1 MQKKNMTA
9 LQESGDN
16 PGSLKHDP
24 VVMIL
29 CSLAGV
35 MILLMAAGCVQ
46 QQGTAISADNGT
58 TPLTVAVTILPQK
71 QFVERI
77 TGEHAR
83 IIVLVPPGASPHTHE
98 PTPKQLED
106 ISQASVYVKVGSG
119 IEFERAWMT
128 KLSGINPHML
138 VVDSST
144 GIQLISGYHEEDETD
159 AGPGTQYHTSEEE
172 AGSDPHIWLS
182 PKNAKIMVENTYQG
196 LARADPEHKTV
207 YRANADAYLK
217 ELDEL
222 DTDISREIS
231 QKQVN
236 AIMVYHPAWSYFA
249 RDYGLLQIPIE
260 TDGKDPSPKGIENLI
275 RQAKEGNITVVFAS
289 PEYSTKS
296 AEVIAKEIGGSVA
309 LVSPLEEDYLG
320 NIRHVASAF
329 TGGSTGDGRTG
340 H

>member
-1 MQKKNMTA
+1 MALCMVGMTI
-9 LQESGDN
+9 
-16 PGSLKHDP
+16 
-24 VVMIL
+24 V
-29 CSLAGV
+29 
-35 MILLMAAGCVQ
+35 LLMAAGCVQ
-46 QQGTAISADNGT
+46 QQGAVVPVNNGT
-58 TPLTVAVTILPQK
+58 TPFTVAVTILPQK

-83 IIVLVPPGASPHTHE
+83 IIILVPPGASPHTHE

-106 ISQASVYVKVGSG
+106 ISKASVYVKVGSG
-119 IEFERAWMT
+119 IEFERAWMN
-128 KLSGINPHML
+128 KLWGINPRMV

-144 GIQLISGYHEEDETD
+144 GIQLISGYHEDDEAD
-159 AGPGTQYHTSEEE
+159 AVPGTQYHTSEEE

-207 YRANADAYLK
+207 YRANTDEYLK

-222 DTDISREIS
+222 DADISREIS
-231 QKQVN
+231 QKQVH

-296 AEVIAKEIGGSVA
+296 AEVIAKEIGGIVI
-309 LVSPLEEDYLG
+309 LVDPLEEDYLG
-320 NIRHVASAF
+320 NIRHVASVF
-329 TGGSTGDGRTG
+329 TGGVSSR
-340 H
+340 

>member
-1 MQKKNMTA
+1 MQEPDTTGLQGNRYRLGKCENSRITMA
-9 LQESGDN
+9 LCM
-16 PGSLKHDP
+16 
-24 VVMIL
+24 VVL
-29 CSLAGV
+29 TV
-35 MILLMAAGCVQ
+35 ILLMASGCVQ
-46 QQGTAISADNGT
+46 QQGAGVPADNRT
-58 TPLTVAVTILPQK
+58 TPFTVAVTILPQK

-77 TGEHAR
+77 AGEHAR

-106 ISQASVYVKVGSG
+106 ISQASVYIKVGSG
-119 IEFERAWMT
+119 IEFERAWMN
-128 KLSGINPHML
+128 KLSGINPRMV

-144 GIQLISGYHEEDETD
+144 GIQLISGYHDDDEAD
-159 AGPGTQYHTSEEE
+159 AATGAQYHESEEK
-172 AGSDPHIWLS
+172 AGADPHIWLS

-207 YRANADAYLK
+207 YRANTDAYLK

-222 DTDISREIS
+222 DADISREIS
-231 QKQVN
+231 QKQIH

-275 RQAKEGNITVVFAS
+275 RQAKEGNITVIFAS
-289 PEYSTKS
+289 LEYSTKS

-329 TGGSTGDGRTG
+329 IGEVSSR
-340 H
+340 